1 MSFAK
6 QFFHIVIFQFRG
18 CFNKFVLGQP
28 QSEWISVL
36 KGLSKSIENRVFH
49 RFFLVY
55 QYLSVTV
62 HVTTGGV
69 LPPFQTDPKK
79 GLKMVERSLSTS
91 WPNKN
96 ASSTV
101 RKGVQRCIFD
111 LAQ

>member
-6 QFFHIVIFQFRG
+6 HFFHIVIFQFRG

-69 LPPFQTDPKK
+69 YPRFRQTQK
-79 GLKMVERSLSTS
+79 R
-91 WPNKN
+91 
-96 ASSTV
+96 A
-101 RKGVQRCIFD
+101 
-111 LAQ
+111 